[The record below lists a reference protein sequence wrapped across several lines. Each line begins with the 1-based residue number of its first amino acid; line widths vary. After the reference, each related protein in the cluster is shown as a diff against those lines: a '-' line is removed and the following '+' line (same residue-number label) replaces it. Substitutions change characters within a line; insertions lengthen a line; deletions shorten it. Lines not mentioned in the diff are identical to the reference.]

1 MEGWKQR
8 YALSDQGVKDLRRG
22 IAYSVLANIS
32 VMLPVVLLAVV
43 LDGLLKPL
51 TGGGSSRMGVLSY
64 TVTGIVIL
72 AVVFLFHYLQ
82 YTAAYIGTYE
92 ESARRRIHLAEK
104 LRTLPLT
111 FFNQRDLADL
121 TGTIM
126 GDCANFEH
134 AFSHTVPQFFGALI
148 STALVCV
155 GTARLPVEAGT
166 GASVGGSD
174 LVCHRAVVAQMAAE
188 A

>member
-92 ESARRRIHLAEK
+92 ERRETPDSSCGKIKNAAAHIFQSAGSCGPDR
-104 LRTLPLT
+104 
-111 FFNQRDLADL
+111 NDY
-121 TGTIM
+121 G
-126 GDCANFEH
+126 
-134 AFSHTVPQFFGALI
+134 
-148 STALVCV
+148 
-155 GTARLPVEAGT
+155 RLCEF
-166 GASVGGSD
+166 
-174 LVCHRAVVAQMAAE
+174 
-188 A
+188 